1 MAKKHAEV
9 SPSERR
15 KSQGL
20 GEDYPYDS
28 KLSKK
33 KYKKEKQKLQIELLK
48 MQNWIKETGQKVII
62 IFEGRDAA
70 GKGGA
75 IQRFTEHLN
84 PRGARIVALNKPSST
99 EQGQWYYERY
109 LQHLPNAGEIVLF
122 DRSWYNRAGVE
133 RVMEFCSEEEYK
145 LFLKHTPMLE
155 QMLVESGFRLFKFW
169 FSVNQREQQRRFDER
184 REDPLKHWKLS
195 PMDLA
200 SVERWKEYTKAKE
213 AMYHYTHTEFA
224 PWKTIMSDDKKR
236 ARLNA
241 MKIVLDALPYE
252 NKDPEVDLV
261 PDSNIVAEA
270 MDRTPQFSKKHIPEI
285 D

>member
-1 MAKKHAEV
+1 MAKKHAEM

-200 SVERWKEYTKAKE
+200 SVVRWKEYTKAKE

-270 MDRTPQFSKKHIPEI
+270 MDRTPQFSKKHIPEL

>member
-1 MAKKHAEV
+1 MAKKHAEM

-15 KSQGL
+15 QSQGL

-33 KYKKEKQKLQIELLK
+33 KYKQEKQKLQIELLK

-84 PRGARIVALNKPSST
+84 PRGARIVALDKPSST

-109 LQHLPNAGEIVLF
+109 LKHLPDAGEIVLF

-155 QMLVESGFRLFKFW
+155 QMLVESGFVLFKFW
-169 FSVNQREQQRRFDER
+169 FSVNQREQLRRFDER

-200 SVERWKEYTKAKE
+200 SVERWHEYTKAKE
-213 AMYHYTHTEFA
+213 AMYHYTHTDFA

-236 ARLNA
+236 ARLNV
-241 MKIVLDALPYE
+241 MRIVLDALPYD
-252 NKDPEVDLV
+252 NKDTTVDLV